1 MDNAV
6 IIGLLALLVIVGG
19 IAIWMYQQKRRTET
33 LRDQFGPEYD
43 HAIRAEG
50 DRSRAEADL
59 DARAKRVE
67 QLDIRP
73 LSGAECDQFAERW
86 HGIQGRFVDEP
97 LTATE
102 EADELVMEVM
112 QVRGYPMG
120 DFERRAAD
128 ISVDHP
134 AVVEHYRAAHA
145 IAQRAE
151 NGSED
156 TEDLRT
162 ALVHYRAL
170 FEDLLETDE
179 IAHME
184 ARR

>member
-1 MDNAV
+1 MDPV
-6 IIGLLALLVIVGG
+6 VIGLIVLLVIAVGA
-19 IAIWMYQQKRRTET
+19 AIWMYQQKKRTEE
-33 LRDQFGPEYD
+33 LRDRFGPEYER
-43 HAIRAEG
+43 AVRAEG

-73 LSGAECDQFAERW
+73 LSNRERDQFSESWRAT
-86 HGIQGRFVDEP
+86 QTRFVDDP
-97 LTATE
+97 VGATR
-102 EADELVMEVM
+102 EADELVAEVM

-128 ISVDHP
+128 VSVDHP
-134 AVVEHYRAAHA
+134 GVVEHYRAAHA
-145 IAQRAE
+145 IAMRTE
-151 NGSED
+151 SGSEN
-156 TEDLRT
+156 TEELRI

-170 FEDLLETDE
+170 FEDLLETE
-179 IAHME
+179 PAHTE

>member
-1 MDNAV
+1 MDPV
-6 IIGLLALLVIVGG
+6 VIGLIVLLVIAVGA
-19 IAIWMYQQKRRTET
+19 AIWMYQQKKRTEE
-33 LRDQFGPEYD
+33 LRDRFGPEYER
-43 HAIRAEG
+43 AVRAEG

-73 LSGAECDQFAERW
+73 LSNRERDQFSESWRAT
-86 HGIQGRFVDEP
+86 QTRFVDDP
-97 LTATE
+97 VGATK
-102 EADELVMEVM
+102 EADELVAEVM

-128 ISVDHP
+128 VSVDHP
-134 AVVEHYRAAHA
+134 GVVEHYRAAHA
-145 IAQRAE
+145 IAMRTE
-151 NGSED
+151 SGSEN
-156 TEDLRT
+156 TEELRI

-170 FEDLLETDE
+170 FEDLLETE
-179 IAHME
+179 PAHTE

>member
-1 MDNAV
+1 MDPV
-6 IIGLLALLVIVGG
+6 VIGLLVLLVIAVGA
-19 IAIWMYQQKRRTET
+19 AIWLYQQKRRTEE
-33 LRDQFGPEYD
+33 LRDRFGPEYE
-43 HAIRAEG
+43 HAVRSEG

-73 LSGAECDQFAERW
+73 LSVRERDQFSESWRAT
-86 HGIQGRFVDEP
+86 QTRFVDDP
-97 LTATE
+97 VGATK
-102 EADELVMEVM
+102 EADELVAVVM

-128 ISVDHP
+128 VSVDHP
-134 AVVEHYRAAHA
+134 GVVEHYRAAHA
-145 IAQRAE
+145 IAMRTE
-151 NGSED
+151 SGSEN
-156 TEDLRT
+156 TEELRI

-170 FEDLLETDE
+170 FEDLLETE
-179 IAHME
+179 PAHTE

>member
-1 MDNAV
+1 
-6 IIGLLALLVIVGG
+6 
-19 IAIWMYQQKRRTET
+19 MYQQKKRTEE
-33 LRDQFGPEYD
+33 LRDRFGPEYER
-43 HAIRAEG
+43 AVRAEG

-73 LSGAECDQFAERW
+73 LSNRERDQFSESWRAT
-86 HGIQGRFVDEP
+86 QTRFVDDP
-97 LTATE
+97 VGATR
-102 EADELVMEVM
+102 EADELVAEVM

-128 ISVDHP
+128 VSVDHP
-134 AVVEHYRAAHA
+134 GVVEHYRAAHA
-145 IAQRAE
+145 IAMRTE
-151 NGSED
+151 SGSEN
-156 TEDLRT
+156 TEELRI

-170 FEDLLETDE
+170 FEDLLETE
-179 IAHME
+179 PAHTE

>member
-1 MDNAV
+1 MDPV
-6 IIGLLALLVIVGG
+6 VIGLLVLLVIAVGA
-19 IAIWMYQQKRRTET
+19 AIWMYQQKKRTEE
-33 LRDQFGPEYD
+33 LRDRFGPEYER
-43 HAIRAEG
+43 AVRAEG

-73 LSGAECDQFAERW
+73 LSNRERDQFSESWRAT
-86 HGIQGRFVDEP
+86 QTRFVDDP
-97 LTATE
+97 VGATR
-102 EADELVMEVM
+102 EADELVAEVM

-128 ISVDHP
+128 VSVDHP
-134 AVVEHYRAAHA
+134 GVVEHYRAAHA
-145 IAQRAE
+145 IAMRTE
-151 NGSED
+151 SGSEN
-156 TEDLRT
+156 TEELRI

-170 FEDLLETDE
+170 FEDLLETE
-179 IAHME
+179 PAHTE

>member
-1 MDNAV
+1 MDAV
-6 IIGLLALLVIVGG
+6 VIGLLVLLVIAVGV
-19 IAIWMYQQKRRTET
+19 AIWMYQQKRRTDE
-33 LRDQFGPEYD
+33 LRDRFGPEYD
-43 HAIRAEG
+43 RAVRSEG

-59 DARAKRVE
+59 DARAKRVQE
-67 QLDIRP
+67 LDIRP
-73 LSGAECDQFAERW
+73 LSERERDQFSERW
-86 HGIQGRFVDEP
+86 KATQTRFVDDP
-97 LTATE
+97 AGATD
-102 EADELVMEVM
+102 EADALVTEVM

-145 IAQRAE
+145 IALRTE
-151 NGSED
+151 KGSED
-156 TEDLRT
+156 TEELRT

-170 FEDLLETDE
+170 FEDLLETE
-179 IAHME
+179 PMHTE